1 MLYEKPW
8 GYAAFHVAIG
18 FVAAW
23 VPWVGVVAVAY
34 QFLQWWF
41 QIRVFA
47 WEGEIR
53 SGNSWQHTGVKLTE
67 MMVGFIAGVASRT
80 TWGSGSATPVV

>member
-1 MLYEKPW
+1 MLYDRPW

-23 VPWVGVVAVAY
+23 IPWMGVLAVLY
-34 QFLQWWF
+34 QLGQWSLDL
-41 QIRVFA
+41 RVFA

-53 SGNSWQHTGVKLTE
+53 AGNSWQHTGMKLGE
-67 MMVGFIAGVASRT
+67 MFAGYGIGTALQTYGGYPNVE
-80 TWGSGSATPVV
+80 